1 MQCLKCGYKKMKMC
15 GKVKQ
20 FYEMFLRYKLGK
32 MYAFIFSVF
41 FLQILKNYSFNTGVN
56 RFALLE
62 KKLNT

>member
-1 MQCLKCGYKKMKMC
+1 MKMC
-15 GKVKQ
+15 GKVKHFFNMKYNSKQ
-20 FYEMFLRYKLGK
+20 FYEMFLRHKLGK

-41 FLQILKNYSFNTGVN
+41 FFTNIKNYSFNTGVN